1 TLAKLIENKK
11 IKPIMLVGIENT
23 QRRRDLTGF
32 TEVDTDKEIAP
43 VVGGSEKFRA
53 FIKEELF
60 PEIDK
65 RYKTSNPKSI
75 IGESLAGLFVME
87 TFFLSPEMFDHYMAF
102 DPSLWW
108 NNHYLVR
115 TAKEHLAQMPSTEK
129 RLWFAGSDTEDIA
142 IADFN
147 NDGWL
152 DLVFAAEDDMNHE
165 FYLNQG
171 NGRFKEVKNKF
182 PQFISNAVQAYDF
195 NGDGAIDLIFG
206 NQGQSRLFIN
216 DGKGNFTEETES
228 RLPQDENTTTQDIAL
243 VDVNHDGNIDII
255 MGNENGNQLWINRG
269 KGFFTNETA
278 GRFPSSPDMETRKV
292 IIIDVNQDGHPDIY
306 LGGFMSADM
315 ILIQN

>member
-1 TLAKLIENKK
+1 MKYIYSLLLCEILFLVSCSKPTPPNDPIPEHDTFTITSQHLGEERVINVWIPKGYKTSADSLPVMYMADGGIGEDFPHIANTLAKLIENKK
-11 IKPIMLVGIENT
+11 IKLIMLVGIENT

-65 RYKTSNPKSI
+65 RYKTTNPKSI

-142 IADFN
+142 IHTQNLAKTLKAVNPTNLTWKYSDEPGEKHHTIFRATKEKAIV
-147 NDGWL
+147 WT
-152 DLVFAAEDDMNHE
+152 LV
-165 FYLNQG
+165 
-171 NGRFKEVKNKF
+171 
-182 PQFISNAVQAYDF
+182 P
-195 NGDGAIDLIFG
+195 
-206 NQGQSRLFIN
+206 
-216 DGKGNFTEETES
+216 
-228 RLPQDENTTTQDIAL
+228 
-243 VDVNHDGNIDII
+243 
-255 MGNENGNQLWINRG
+255 
-269 KGFFTNETA
+269 
-278 GRFPSSPDMETRKV
+278 
-292 IIIDVNQDGHPDIY
+292 
-306 LGGFMSADM
+306 
-315 ILIQN
+315 